1 MAVRGQE
8 PGSGQLRG
16 QCLGSEWGM
25 TSGRTLL
32 AKVRPMPRFFCTFLG
47 SYVLFWFR
55 RWSTYESLK
64 CTVQSIPIEHG
75 GGGNY
80 LQFGSVGSPFP
91 FPELLHF

>member
-32 AKVRPMPRFFCTFLG
+32 AKVRPMPRFFCTPSWVHM
-47 SYVLFWFR
+47 SY
-55 RWSTYESLK
+55 
-64 CTVQSIPIEHG
+64 
-75 GGGNY
+75 
-80 LQFGSVGSPFP
+80 FGLEDGAHMS
-91 FPELLHF
+91 H